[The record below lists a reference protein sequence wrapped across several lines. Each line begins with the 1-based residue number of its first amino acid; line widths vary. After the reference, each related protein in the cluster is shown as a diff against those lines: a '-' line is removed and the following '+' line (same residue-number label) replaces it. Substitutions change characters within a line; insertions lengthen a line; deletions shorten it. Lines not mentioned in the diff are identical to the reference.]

1 MLGYPTLALADTDLS
16 SDDSISSSGSIIY
29 LCDKKNKNEKDT
41 LHRNPLFSSK
51 RNQTSLI
58 VENDVNVPIGI
69 VTLIATTILVH
80 QQQIR
85 FYRY

>member
-1 MLGYPTLALADTDLS
+1 MRS
-16 SDDSISSSGSIIY
+16 
-29 LCDKKNKNEKDT
+29 KDA

-69 VTLIATTILVH
+69 VILIATTILVH

-85 FYRY
+85 FYHY